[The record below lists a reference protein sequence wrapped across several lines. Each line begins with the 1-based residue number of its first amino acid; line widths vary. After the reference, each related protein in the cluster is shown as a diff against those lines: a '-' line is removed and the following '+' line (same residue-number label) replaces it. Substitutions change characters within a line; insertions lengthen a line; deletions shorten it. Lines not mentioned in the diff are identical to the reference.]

1 MPATATAH
9 DRSASTSKTLVSTVF
24 RKNAGAVQIW
34 NSISVLQRK
43 AFGVLLVNAY
53 EELPDFG
60 ILTHEIPVR
69 VLAHHAGF
77 NSNNTQYLKDALTGL
92 VTTPL
97 HWNIQRV
104 DGREAWAVSATLASA
119 RIEDG
124 VVYYAFSP
132 ELRRRLYNPE
142 VYAQLDLAVIRAFK
156 SGYALALYEN
166 CKLFAVAGETPD
178 FTPNDLRGLLGAGDT
193 AAYENFGRFM
203 DKVLKPATSEV
214 NRVSELSVE
223 PVLTREAR
231 RVTAVKFKIRDNSEK
246 IEGIDQ
252 AAQSALTQNAL
263 RGRDV
268 DLFMAIQAEIGVGY
282 AQLLKVFEEHADGH
296 LRAVFE
302 YTKQRERDGKIA
314 KGKRAGYFL
323 TVVKRAEPGSL
334 IVQQPSLDL
343 PAPREPSEQERAA
356 AAAEEAQ
363 RDARRQAI
371 LAAEQEWKALSPEG
385 QEALHAQFMDL
396 LATNNRTVY
405 NTLRKGP
412 LQPGTMAYRLLLE
425 WMIDRGAKPS

>member
-1 MPATATAH
+1 MAAATATRN
-9 DRSASTSKTLVSTVF
+9 RSASISKTLSSTVF

-60 ILTHEIPVR
+60 IMAHEIPVR
-69 VLAHHAGF
+69 VLAHHSGF

-97 HWNIQRV
+97 QWNIQRV

-124 VVYYAFSP
+124 IVYYAFSP

-166 CKLFAVAGETPD
+166 CKLFAGAGETPD

-193 AAYENFGRFM
+193 AAYDNFGRFM

-231 RVTAVKFKIRDNSEK
+231 RVTAVKFKIRDSSEK
-246 IEGIDQ
+246 GDGDQ
-252 AAQSALTQNAL
+252 VAQNALAQNAL
-263 RGRDV
+263 RGRDA
-268 DLFMAIQAEIGVGY
+268 DLFMAIQMEIGLGY
-282 AQLLKVFEEHADGH
+282 AQLLKLFEEHVDEH

-302 YTKQRERDGKIA
+302 YTKQRERQGKIA

-334 IVQQPSLDL
+334 VIQQPSLDL

-363 RDARRQAI
+363 REARRQAI
-371 LAAEQEWKALSPEG
+371 HAAEQEWKALSPEG
-385 QEALHAQFMDL
+385 QEALRTQFMDL

-405 NTLRKGP
+405 DTLRKGR

-425 WMIDRGAKPS
+425 WMTDRAEQPA